1 MIFLAKK
8 KSQTE
13 MTKTVLTM
21 AGSILDIEAMRTLI
35 EALSIVEDT
44 RLKARSTAVGV
55 SCCTL

>member
-8 KSQTE
+8 KSQRE

-44 RLKARSTAVGV
+44 GLKARSTAVGI
-55 SCCTL
+55 SCCTV